1 MAEYFV
7 FDIAE
12 SLLGKLASYVYEQA
26 SRACDLYEDVQGI
39 IDTLSIVKGVLLDA
53 EEKHG
58 LLEWLRQIQNI
69 CFDVEDVLDGYE
81 CQSLRKHVVKASCST
96 KMKRIDID
104 HRLVQR
110 REITYSHVN
119 ASGVIGMDGD
129 KDEIIKL
136 LMQPHP
142 HHGDGDG
149 DKMGIGGLGKTKLAK
164 LVFTDKRMDE
174 LFQLK
179 MWVCISDDV
188 DISQIIIKIINSAS
202 SSALTIAFTHQE
214 NVNNLDID
222 LWVALELLGLLGSPV
237 GSGKVENIARQY
249 IDERSLLEDF
259 EDYGHLYHFK
269 VHDLVHDLALYVAKE
284 ELLVVN
290 SQTRNIP
297 EQVRHFS
304 VVENDSLSH
313 ALFPKSTSFFFRRE
327 QLTSLEVLTVQSCG
341 TLESLPLHILPKLEV
356 LFVIGCEMLNMSLNF
371 ESSIHRLRMKF
382 LHLEHCPRPQ
392 TLPQWIQ
399 GTADTLQT
407 LLI

>member
-149 DKMGIGGLGKTKLAK
+149 DKI
-164 LVFTDKRMDE
+164 
-174 LFQLK
+174 
-179 MWVCISDDV
+179 
-188 DISQIIIKIINSAS
+188 
-202 SSALTIAFTHQE
+202 
-214 NVNNLDID
+214 
-222 LWVALELLGLLGSPV
+222 

-313 ALFPKSTSFFFRRE
+313 ALFPKSTSVR
-327 QLTSLEVLTVQSCG
+327 T
-341 TLESLPLHILPKLEV
+341 ILVRIEGMGV
-356 LFVIGCEMLNMSLNF
+356 NNE
-371 ESSIHRLRMKF
+371 
-382 LHLEHCPRPQ
+382 
-392 TLPQWIQ
+392 
-399 GTADTLQT
+399 T
-407 LLI
+407 LLDIWI